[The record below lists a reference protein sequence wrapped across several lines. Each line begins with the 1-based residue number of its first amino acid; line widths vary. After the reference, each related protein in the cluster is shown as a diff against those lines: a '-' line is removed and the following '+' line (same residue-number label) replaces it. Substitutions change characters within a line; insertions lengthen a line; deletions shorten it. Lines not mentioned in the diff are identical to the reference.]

1 MMSVKK
7 YIPQALKDKIKN
19 SLLYAHI
26 RVNILK
32 KPIRIWFFREPGFLN
47 FGDELTT
54 DIIERLFNKKCELV
68 NIDDADLYAV
78 GSIVEIVD
86 REKSKKSYVWG
97 SGFISEGGSV
107 VNDSII
113 FKATRGYYSRRS
125 LPKKY
130 QHIAVGDP
138 GLLSNLIY
146 KNLST
151 PTDCIGIIPHYND
164 SDSEILDKAKNN
176 KHYKVIS
183 VRDTP
188 ENVIRELASCRVI
201 LSSSLHGLIVADSF
215 GIPNMHMPISDK
227 LAGGDYKFK
236 DYYSSIDKDYQRFN
250 KDDLYDERK
259 IETVIDGY
267 IPVAKLNKIQQD
279 LIKSFPF

>member
-1 MMSVKK
+1 MFKK
-7 YIPQALKDKIKN
+7 YFPRPLRDKIKN
-19 SLLYAHI
+19 SLFYARV
-26 RVNILK
+26 RVNVLK
-32 KPIRIWFFREPGFLN
+32 KPVRVWFFREPGFLN

-78 GSIVEIVD
+78 GSIVEIID

-113 FKATRGYYSRRS
+113 FKATRGYLSRRA
-125 LPKKY
+125 LPEKY
-130 QHIAVGDP
+130 HQIAVGDP

-146 KNLST
+146 KNLSA
-151 PTDCIGIIPHYND
+151 PTDCIGIVPHYND
-164 SDSEILDKAKNN
+164 SNSKILDRAKND
-176 KHYKVIS
+176 KRYKVIS

-188 ENVIRELASCRVI
+188 ENVVRQLTSCRIV

-215 GIPNMHMPISDK
+215 GIPNMHLRLSDK

-236 DYYSSIDKDYQRFN
+236 DYYSSIDKDYEQFN

-259 IETVIDGY
+259 IEALVDAY
-267 IPVAKLNKIQQD
+267 MPVAELDKIQQS
-279 LIKSFPF
+279 LIRSFPF